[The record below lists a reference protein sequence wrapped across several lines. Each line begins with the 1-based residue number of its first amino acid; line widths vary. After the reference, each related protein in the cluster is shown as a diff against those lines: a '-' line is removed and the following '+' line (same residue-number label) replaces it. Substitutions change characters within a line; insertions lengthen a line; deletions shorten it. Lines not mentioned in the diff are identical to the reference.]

1 MSIKKVQHWQEKLTE
16 SRTEL
21 RRVLAALTP
30 AHWTHPVFSEG
41 ETWTVK
47 TVVGHLIDTER
58 GMSIHVH
65 KTRKGE
71 PTLPENFDLDRWN
84 AGIHERM
91 GERSAEELL
100 AGLEATREK
109 TLSVLA
115 SIREDEWDLTGRH
128 PSRGVITIEQYY
140 ETIHVHELSHAR
152 DINRALASVSR

>member
-1 MSIKKVQHWQEKLTE
+1 MSNKKAQHWQEKLAE
-16 SRTEL
+16 SRAAL
-21 RRVLAALTP
+21 RRVLDALEP
-30 AHWTHPVFSEG
+30 AQWEAPVFGEG

-47 TVVGHLIDTER
+47 TVIGHLIDTER

-65 KTRKGE
+65 KIRKGE
-71 PTLPENFDLDRWN
+71 ETLPENFDLDRWN

-100 AGLEATREK
+100 AGLAATREK

-115 SIREDEWDLTGRH
+115 SIEPAQWALTGRH

-140 ETIHVHELSHAR
+140 ETIALHEQMHGA
-152 DINRALASVSR
+152 DIEQTLADA